1 MHQAEDKNIEQE
13 NMVEEQSLNYGFVS
27 KSEEEKLK
35 EDIFRSDIEKLQL
48 FTRMLRRNAF
58 LIKQL
63 SPTLNNI
70 WMFWMKSLYA
80 SGVC

>member
-1 MHQAEDKNIEQE
+1 MQEENNNNIDPL
-13 NMVEEQSLNYGFVS
+13 NMCEEQFPKYGFVS

-58 LIKQL
+58 LNKAVI
-63 SPTLNNI
+63 THT
-70 WMFWMKSLYA
+70 M
-80 SGVC
+80 